1 MTTPKRLSYYID
13 NAGPDGKAI
22 RLACLFRCPRVGSCQ
37 EPTKHL

>member
-22 RLACLFRCPRVGSCQ
+22 RLAFRWLVETARLVG
-37 EPTKHL
+37 HAA